1 MRGWLFAL
9 CLCAGML
16 AACDPMA
23 PQVVPT
29 PDVTNTPTPTLTPS
43 ATVSPTPS
51 VTPTPDYTAT
61 PTPYPCD
68 QDGRIIEIEPNR
80 SETAGEDIPYHAYLP
95 PCYQETTRR
104 YPLVILLPSVQD
116 TAIEWESIGLASA
129 MDVGIRAG
137 ILPPMVVVMPA
148 LGRIGT
154 RDAFPPDRSYE
165 TVLIDELLPAL
176 ERDFCLYER
185 RDYRAIGGIGRGGFW
200 ALSVALRHPDLFGA
214 AGGHS
219 ALLED
224 DVPPEFSPAEIARNS
239 ADLPA
244 SGLRMYL
251 DSGVQDSEA
260 VRGLQ
265 GLSDR
270 LTARQIAHTYLINPV
285 GTGDD
290 SYWTS
295 HLGEYLAFYGQP
307 WPRELGALPDCR
319 QPSP

>member
-1 MRGWLFAL
+1 MRRWLPFAL
-9 CLCAGML
+9 CAVVVL

-23 PQVVPT
+23 PQIEPT
-29 PDVTNTPTPTLTPS
+29 SSVTHTPTPTLTPS
-43 ATVSPTPS
+43 ATISPTPS

-68 QDGRIIEIEPNR
+68 QDGRIISIEPNR
-80 SETAGEDIPYHAYLP
+80 SETAGEDIPYRAYLP

-104 YPLVILLPSVQD
+104 YPLLILVPSAQD
-116 TAIEWESIGLASA
+116 ATEEWESLGLASA

-154 RDAFPPDRSYE
+154 RDAFLPDRSYE
-165 TVLIDELLPAL
+165 TVLLDELLPAL

-200 ALSVALRHPDLFGA
+200 ALSVALRHPTIFGA

-219 ALLED
+219 AILGD
-224 DVPPEFSPAEIARNS
+224 DVPPDFSPPEIARNS

-251 DSGVQDSEA
+251 DSGVQDSDA
-260 VRGLQ
+260 VSGLQ
-265 GLSDR
+265 RLSDR
-270 LTARQIAHTYLINPV
+270 LTARQIAHNYLINPV
-285 GTGDD
+285 GAGDAE
-290 SYWTS
+290 YWTS

-307 WPRELGALPDCR
+307 WPRELGSLPDCR